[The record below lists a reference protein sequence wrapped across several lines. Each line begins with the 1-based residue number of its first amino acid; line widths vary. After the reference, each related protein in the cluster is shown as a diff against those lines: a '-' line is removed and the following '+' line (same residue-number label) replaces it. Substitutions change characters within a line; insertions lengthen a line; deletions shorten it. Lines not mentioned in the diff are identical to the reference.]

1 MTRISDW
8 LAERLDLEGVRGFI
22 RSKSVPDHRQSY
34 IYLSG
39 GALLFLLAIQVITGT
54 MLLSHYSPGEKTA
67 FESVVHLATEVPMG
81 AYIRSI
87 HSWGANL
94 MVFFLFLHLF
104 CVLLYK
110 AYRRPRELT
119 WVGGFL
125 LFVIT
130 LAFGFSGYL
139 LPWNQLA
146 LAATKVGTDAPRA
159 LGLPGVWVSLLL
171 RGGEDITGVTLGRF
185 FALHVWGLPLLFF
198 PLLAL
203 HLFLVQLQGM
213 ALPPTIEKEG
223 NYGYMPFFPNYLYRE
238 FILWLV
244 TLGIL
249 LTLALLFPWPL
260 GEKADPFAPT
270 PEGIKPEWYFLFL
283 FQTLKLF
290 PANIMGI
297 SGEVIAMVLILL
309 VGFAAFFYPWIDRD
323 AHRGRTPLWL
333 RWAPYLAIC
342 YILVTTLW
350 GLFS

>member
-1 MTRISDW
+1 MRRVMDWIEERI
-8 LAERLDLEGVRGFI
+8 ELEGLLRFL
-22 RSKSVPDHRQSY
+22 RSKTVPHHRHSY

-39 GALLFLLAIQVITGT
+39 GVLLFLLALQVITGT
-54 MLLSHYSPGEKTA
+54 LLLAHYSPGENTA
-67 FESVVHLATEVPMG
+67 FESIVHLMSQVPMG
-81 AYIRSI
+81 VYIRSV

-94 MVFFLFLHLF
+94 MVLFLFLHLF

-119 WVGGFL
+119 WMGGFL
-125 LFVIT
+125 LFVLV

-146 LAATKVGTDAPRA
+146 LAATKVGTDAPRG
-159 LGLPGVWVSLLL
+159 LGLPGMWISLLL

-213 ALPPTIEKEG
+213 AVPPSIERKG
-223 NYGYMPFFPNYLYRE
+223 GYGVLPFFPNFLYRDL
-238 FILWLV
+238 ILWLA
-244 TLGIL
+244 TLGIV
-249 LTLALLFPWPL
+249 LTLALLLPWPL

-290 PANIMGI
+290 P
-297 SGEVIAMVLILL
+297 
-309 VGFAAFFYPWIDRD
+309 
-323 AHRGRTPLWL
+323 
-333 RWAPYLAIC
+333 
-342 YILVTTLW
+342 
-350 GLFS
+350 